1 MNAFIEKYD
10 RDATLVIRAFA
21 ITKRT
26 NRQLQAKELT
36 ILRQAVDVVVPH
48 LVGTCGMT
56 SIEFEVLLFH
66 AAVISPDE
74 QLEFLDTVVEIIRAT
89 RPEGWL
95 TEYDTWF
102 LNFVSQLHD
111 ALADAQEGRQG
122 ESSASVSFTADST
135 LQDSVPVLA
144 SSNNVSQAWS
154 GNTSQM
160 ANPAA
165 SILSESSVASYWS
178 MSSSL
183 LFPTSTSAAA
193 YVVSSGGAQ
202 TPSSML
208 TSSSIPS
215 SLDNLTRMNFQNW
228 PMVRPEATLAMG
240 SEVNPTFTENS
251 YLDSF
256 MGLLETQAPSRLDES
271 QNDNTPDWLVNSLD
285 YDFAALIASIDET
298 NTG

>member
-10 RDATLVIRAFA
+10 RNATLVIRAFA
-21 ITKRT
+21 TTKRT

-66 AAVISPDE
+66 AAVIGPDE

-193 YVVSSGGAQ
+193 YV
-202 TPSSML
+202 
-208 TSSSIPS
+208 
-215 SLDNLTRMNFQNW
+215 
-228 PMVRPEATLAMG
+228 
-240 SEVNPTFTENS
+240 
-251 YLDSF
+251 Y
-256 MGLLETQAPSRLDES
+256 TQQS
-271 QNDNTPDWLVNSLD
+271 
-285 YDFAALIASIDET
+285 
-298 NTG
+298 